1 MSYTSN
7 MKTAKLA
14 NDLLQVKE
22 KPKRKLKQNEIF
34 EISNKSNK
42 SKDSKSNKKK
52 NNTISKKPKTFKEKY
67 NKRYGQALDSSN
79 SKAKIARQSGISIN
93 IINEVYDRGI
103 GAYKNNLAS
112 VRLKGS
118 FKKNPDLRKGA
129 SMRLS
134 KEQWALARVYAFVG
148 KALDK
153 DEPQNQDL
161 DLIAKVRKKKGI

>member
-1 MSYTSN
+1 
-7 MKTAKLA
+7 MKNAKLA
-14 NDLLQVKE
+14 SDLLKIKE
-22 KPKRKLKQNEIF
+22 KPKKKLKQSEIF
-34 EISNKSNK
+34 EMSKKSNK
-42 SKDSKSNKKK
+42 SKDSDSNKNKK
-52 NNTISKKPKTFKEKY
+52 NTISKKPKTFKEKY
-67 NKRYGQALDSSN
+67 NQKFNQPLDNSN
-79 SKAKIARQSGISIN
+79 SKSKIAKQTGISIN

-134 KEQWALARVYAFVG
+134 KEQWAIARVYAFVI

-153 DEPQNQDL
+153 SEPQNQDL
-161 DLIAKVRKKKGI
+161 DLIRKVRKKKGIS